1 MLRPDT
7 FFKDFP
13 YAFDFFEDSL
23 FSPIAAIHSLNKVS
37 VSVFYGSHPF
47 LDRHYVAF
55 VRFTTFL
62 QSFAVTY
69 YHYHYSLSL
78 VSIRCHSLSLDVLL
92 ACLFINNHL
101 LSKTGFDI

>member
-23 FSPIAAIHSLNKVS
+23 FSPIAAIHPLNKVS

-47 LDRHYVAF
+47 FEELCVAII
-55 VRFTTFL
+55 RCTTCF
-62 QSFAVTY
+62 QSFAITY

-78 VSIRCHSLSLDVLL
+78 VSIRCH
-92 ACLFINNHL
+92 
-101 LSKTGFDI
+101 